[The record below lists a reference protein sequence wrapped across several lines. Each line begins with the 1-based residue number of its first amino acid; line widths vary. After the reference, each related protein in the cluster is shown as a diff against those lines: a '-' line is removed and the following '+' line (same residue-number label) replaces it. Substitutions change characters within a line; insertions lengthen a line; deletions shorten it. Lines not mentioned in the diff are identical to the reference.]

1 MASSNTALITSPVHI
16 AQPRWVHQL
25 SASLKVILVV
35 LAAFVSLGM
44 IISASSGVSVQA
56 ESQNHRS
63 AHAVTLTQEA
73 HAGFLGFVGGEQS
86 LGHGMDNP
94 SPWKSSFTNIQ
105 LEEKQGRVF
114 TIKEAIGANLGYVN
128 YAGEGDGGLWVVATD
143 ADRMQNP
150 PKTISKESEKLVK
163 LRSVNTILFG
173 GMLTSFAD
181 FINGFTG
188 MFYDLIQGLLGVVY
202 NPHTVCADPK
212 DSNCVL
218 NLVKIASG
226 GDKPGNHGVIG
237 VMRDALFSPFVTPV
251 LLVVVVGAAWI
262 YMKSGAAKETL
273 VRLGFALGALIA
285 GTALLL
291 NPGLFTS
298 LPIRVVQ
305 ELNGAVMTIS
315 TSAGDSETGAAS
327 DGNTSGTSS
336 VCKSSAKDTSSAEKT
351 VLSINSM
358 TCTIWRVIRLDPYAR
373 AQFGRPFSKLD
384 VKDPEIAEIIKKAE
398 VDPNTF
404 CVPLRVEGA
413 PSDYKNKTLRLDESS
428 PNKVCNLAA
437 YQLYLQSDAQ
447 IGDHARKREHGVN
460 QDWYKLIAVVHADE
474 NLWNTWTYGWSS
486 GFNRFMVTSVAMA
499 TFAPIGFIL
508 VVFALISFGQILLI
522 SLMMMVTPVIFLMM
536 LHKDWGFPKGKAFFK
551 AMLGAILVFLMY
563 SLILQLSMIF
573 LAAIFDTI
581 DDIGLVMV
589 FCLVLTY
596 ALWQNRRRILTMLNA
611 TVGSQNQYVRSA
623 VDNVLNKQRAPGG
636 YAESVLGAVRA
647 TNLRT
652 AWRNRNM
659 VVDNETGEKAGFL
672 RNVSKDFTDAL
683 EHSRKNAILT
693 HKPNSVKATALRAR
707 DAMDR
712 DREKELNLERQRQ
725 KEELDNVFTDQ
736 SQAMGSV
743 KFEESR
749 AKVAAED
756 ALLAQNEAIHAAN
769 NVRRINESVQ
779 RIVLSFET
787 SGDGSDG
794 NERIAFANMYRAEQ
808 AMQAASHAQ
817 KLAEATGDLAGVN
830 TAAKDYAVAR
840 QNRDAFKSY
849 LTPEQREQYGAEMD
863 TMFLADPTL
872 GKGKDAIQRDF
883 ALARSLD
890 IKAVNA
896 QEAYRQRVLLYN
908 DNVES
913 GVASSDLNVEAQ
925 RVGKAAY
932 DQVLH
937 DAKKNDLTSEQA
949 ISAAEQARDTAIA
962 GYLAEH
968 PMDEHLEKYETQDAV
983 ETNVSRLAFGAPKYR
998 DFGTEPPFGGGGTYD
1013 PPGGGGG
1020 GTYDPPGGGDYNPPT
1035 QPIDIPPTPAGGG
1048 TPVDETFSF
1057 DTGTP
1062 LENPTGE
1069 SGTVPVVERSYDS
1082 FGEEGVPLVD
1092 VLPPS
1097 HSTDSRVDGA
1107 TSQPSEEFADESE
1120 RVHTPVPTNHSLPE
1134 SVDAT
1139 SGEQPTQLGDKVP
1152 LGTAESGVEV
1162 NYGASP
1168 TTQGNPVGRQE
1179 NEVFTDSS
1187 NQPLTTHET
1196 GQDSAPTFESG
1207 SASLSESMGATEVPA
1222 PKPSGP
1228 VAKAPTQDKPAQE
1241 PVRPEPVRNK
1251 PANETVTKKQDNP
1264 LAGTRTRKRVFK
1276 VPPQPIQTKP
1286 TEAKQKNTEEA
1297 FGLNAKSDVFERGE

>member
-1 MASSNTALITSPVHI
+1 MASSNTALITTPVLTARPH
-16 AQPRWVHQL
+16 WWHQI
-25 SASLKVILVV
+25 STSVKVIFVV
-35 LAAFVSLGM
+35 LAAFISLGM
-44 IISASSGVSVQA
+44 IISATTGASVLT

-150 PKTISKESEKLVK
+150 PKTISKDSEKLVK
-163 LRSVNTILFG
+163 LRSVNTIVFG

-237 VMRDALFSPFVTPV
+237 AMRDALFSPFVTPV
-251 LLVVVVGAAWI
+251 LLVVVVGAAWV
-262 YMKSGAAKETL
+262 YVRSKAAKETF
-273 VRLGFALGALIA
+273 VRLGFALGALVA
-285 GTALLL
+285 GVSLLM

-298 LPIRVVQ
+298 FPIRVIQ

-1020 GTYDPPGGGDYNPPT
+1020 TYDPPGGGDYNPPT

>member
-1 MASSNTALITSPVHI
+1 MASSNTTLITTPVLTARPH
-16 AQPRWVHQL
+16 WWHQI
-25 SASLKVILVV
+25 STSVKVIFVV
-35 LAAFVSLGM
+35 LAAFISLGM
-44 IISASSGVSVQA
+44 IISATTGASVLT

-163 LRSVNTILFG
+163 LRSVNTIVFG

-237 VMRDALFSPFVTPV
+237 AMRDALFSPFVTPV
-251 LLVVVVGAAWI
+251 LLVVVVGAAWV
-262 YMKSGAAKETL
+262 YVRSKAAKETF
-273 VRLGFALGALIA
+273 VRLGFALGALVA
-285 GTALLL
+285 GVSLLM

-298 LPIRVVQ
+298 FPIRVIQ

-1013 PPGGGGG
+1013 PPGGG
-1020 GTYDPPGGGDYNPPT
+1020 DYNPPT

-1069 SGTVPVVERSYDS
+1069 SGTVPVAERSYDS